1 MIIFPSRMSYIFL
14 MILKTSVKQ
23 FYKIDDDIANEINNQ
38 LVEIETDVS
47 QLTGVF
53 KTQFEGNTL
62 F

>member
-1 MIIFPSRMSYIFL
+1 